1 MDKLRILKEFERLA
15 FGDTLET
22 DEIRLYLLL
31 LAYCREAKDGE
42 ITYRTVKDALGEG
55 FSPARFKQAC
65 LRLSSNNL
73 IKVVSPPL
81 NRITVGDFNLVYRI
95 FPYAEKQR
103 RRRRK
108 HEKKRI

>member
-31 LAYCREAKDGE
+31 LAYCREAKGGE
-42 ITYRTVKDALGEG
+42 ITYRTVKEALGEE
-55 FSPARFKQAC
+55 FSPDRFKQAC

-81 NRITVGDFNLVYRI
+81 NRITVGDFSLVYRI
-95 FPYAEKQR
+95 FPYAENKEV
-103 RRRRK
+103 K
-108 HEKKRI
+108 AEET

>member
-31 LAYCREAKDGE
+31 LAYCREAKSGE

-81 NRITVGDFNLVYRI
+81 NRITVGDFSLVYRI

-103 RRRRK
+103 RRK
-108 HEKKRI
+108 HETK

>member
-1 MDKLRILKEFERLA
+1 VDKLRILKEFERLA

-42 ITYRTVKDALGEG
+42 IAYRTVKDALGEG

-73 IKVVSPPL
+73 IKVDSPPL
-81 NRITVGDFNLVYRI
+81 NRITVGDFSLVYRI

-103 RRRRK
+103 RRK

>member
-42 ITYRTVKDALGEG
+42 IAYRTVKDALGEG
-55 FSPARFKQAC
+55 FSPVRFKQAC

-73 IKVVSPPL
+73 IKIVSPPL

-95 FPYAEKQR
+95 FPYAEKR
-103 RRRRK
+103 RQRK
-108 HEKKRI
+108 HETKRI

>member
-1 MDKLRILKEFERLA
+1 VDKLRILKEFERLA
-15 FGDTLET
+15 LGNTLET

-31 LAYCREAKDGE
+31 LAYCREAKGGE

-81 NRITVGDFNLVYRI
+81 NRMTVGDFNLAYRI
-95 FPYAEKQR
+95 LPVCGKTEVKAKET
-103 RRRRK
+103 
-108 HEKKRI
+108 

>member
-1 MDKLRILKEFERLA
+1 VDKLRILKEFERLA

-31 LAYCREAKDGE
+31 LAYCREAKGGE

-55 FSPARFKQAC
+55 FSPVRFKQAC

-73 IKVVSPPL
+73 IKIVSPPL

-95 FPYAEKQR
+95 FPYAEKR
-103 RRRRK
+103 RQRK
-108 HEKKRI
+108 HETKRI

>member
-1 MDKLRILKEFERLA
+1 VDKLRILKEFERLA

-31 LAYCREAKDGE
+31 LAYCREAKGGK
-42 ITYRTVKDALGEG
+42 IAYRTVKDALGEG
-55 FSPARFKQAC
+55 FSPVRFKQAC

-73 IKVVSPPL
+73 IKIVSPPL

-95 FPYAEKQR
+95 FPYAEKR
-103 RRRRK
+103 RQRK
-108 HEKKRI
+108 HETKRI